1 MNTQNTEYYSHCHCP
16 YEQLSTSLCP
26 NLPGRGV
33 PDPAQL
39 GHEGSTE
46 RAAGWCAGARMRV
59 QVWAR
64 SPRAACAG
72 PARPSPSRRGAAG
85 GRPRARYLRRPG
97 PRGQSPGQAA
107 SEDQHGAARAAG
119 RCASLDP
126 SSCGFATRRSDGT
139 ARGAGS
145 GRARGLAPPPALE
158 VRGPVRPIAG
168 LRAPPRVSPRTAGAS
183 FAFSDLLTPNVGGD
197 AAPAE

>member
-64 SPRAACAG
+64 SPGGRMRGSRTSLPLPPGSGRGASTRPVPEAAR
-72 PARPSPSRRGAAG
+72 PARPEPWSGRFGGPAWRGEGSRPVRFPGSLLLRLRDSEKRRDSPRRRLGAG
-85 GRPRARYLRRPG
+85 ARL
-97 PRGQSPGQAA
+97 SSA
-107 SEDQHGAARAAG
+107 SG
-119 RCASLDP
+119 
-126 SSCGFATRRSDGT
+126 
-139 ARGAGS
+139 ARGARAGPPHRRAPGS
-145 GRARGLAPPPALE
+145 GLRRGCRHAP
-158 VRGPVRPIAG
+158 RGP
-168 LRAPPRVSPRTAGAS
+168 
-183 FAFSDLLTPNVGGD
+183 LLLSQTS
-197 AAPAE
+197 